1 MEYKVLKTDG
11 KAKRAEMKPVHG
23 TIQTPVFMNVGT
35 VAAIKGAVSTD
46 DLREIGCQVELSNTY
61 HLHVRTGDKLIK
73 KMGGIREFMN
83 WDRPVLTDSGGFQV
97 FSLAKLRKIKEEGV
111 SFNSHIDGHKIFMGP
126 EESMQIQSNLGSTIA
141 MAFDECIENPSPRDY
156 VQKSVDRTTR
166 WLVRC
171 KNEMARLNSL
181 PDTVNKEQ
189 LLFGINQGGT
199 YDDIRINHAKAI
211 AGLNLDGYAI
221 GGLAVGETHEE
232 MYRIIDSVVP
242 NLPADKPVYLMGVGT
257 PANILEAVDRGVD
270 FFDCVYPSRNGRH
283 GHVYTRFGKLNL
295 FNAQY
300 EKDARPIE
308 EGCGCPACRSYSR
321 AYIRHLLK
329 AKEMLGMRLC
339 VLHNLYFY
347 NHLMEQIREAIDEGR
362 YSEFKKETLESLQ
375 GGQTS

>member
-11 KAKRAEMKPVHG
+11 KAKRAEMKTVHG

-73 KMGGIREFMN
+73 EMGGIREFMN

-308 EGCGCPACRSYSR
+308 EGCRCPACRSYSR